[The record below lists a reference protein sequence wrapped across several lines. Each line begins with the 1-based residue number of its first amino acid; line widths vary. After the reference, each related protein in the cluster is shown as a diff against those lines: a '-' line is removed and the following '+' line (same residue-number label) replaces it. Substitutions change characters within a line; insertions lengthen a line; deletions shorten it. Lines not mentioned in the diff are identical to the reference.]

1 MDLLKFDL
9 MKCCFKISFIYLLS
23 YYFSPIANCQ
33 LHGYWQQKVD
43 CKIDVTLNDVEHS
56 LNGYIKLNYTNNS
69 PDTLYFIWFHLWPNA
84 YKNDKTAFTDQQ
96 LENGSTAFYFS
107 EETKRG
113 YINRLDFKMN
123 GTTCLVQDHPQHQDI
138 IKVILPTAI
147 LPHTTVKIETPFN
160 VKLPYNFSRGGH
172 SKQNY
177 QATQWYPKPAVYD
190 RKGWHPMPYLDQG
203 EFYSDFG
210 DYEVQITLPDN
221 YIVAAT
227 GVGNK
232 MPPILSEEVDVLP
245 IITKRKTI
253 VQEKAELKAKK
264 LNAAYPS
271 SSQQKTITYKQQ
283 NVHDFAWFASKEFVV
298 KNDTLQLPSGRF
310 INVFVYYYKK
320 NDAIWKNSIAFTKRA
335 ILTKSKWLGE
345 YPYGVVSVVEDEEG
359 GGGMEYPTITYL
371 SSGGNEKSLDF
382 VINHEVG
389 HNWFYGILASN
400 ERKHPW
406 MDEGMNSYYDNK
418 YSKTYYGNTKDDFF
432 YDAPKF
438 LQKRFPNN
446 IQHWL
451 LQTVIAAKKDQ
462 PIETTSEKFNITNY
476 NSIAYTKAAEWLF
489 LVEKK
494 LGTPLFDSCMQA
506 YYNEWKFKH
515 PYPEDFKKSVER
527 TSGQN
532 LDELFSLLN
541 IKGSIEYEKAEL
553 LGLHPSTKQ
562 IKNAFRKQSKLVP
575 FFSFKETNK
584 YNYIGI
590 APSVGYNAYD
600 KFMIGGLIHNYSL
613 PQNKFQFLVAPMYA
627 TGSSQL
633 NGLARLSYT
642 QFINNKGDKFDISLA
657 GSSFSGSKF
666 TDSANNTTYL
676 RFTKIAPAIRYTFAN
691 KNPRSQITKFIQWKT
706 FLFREQA
713 LLFGYDTASMQ
724 NTIAYPTTS
733 RYLNQ
738 LVINIDNNRVLY
750 PYRGIF
756 TAEQSTNFVRLN
768 FTGNY
773 FFNYAK
779 GGGINVRVF
788 AGKFIYLGDKTFT
801 KQFETDRYH
810 LNMTGANGYEDYTY
824 NNYFLGRH
832 DFEKF
837 TSQQIIMRD
846 GGFKVRTD
854 LLSNKIGKTD
864 NWLAAINLTTTIPD
878 KINPLSMLPFKLP
891 IKAFL
896 DIGTYA
902 EAWDKN
908 AATSKFIYD
917 AGLQL
922 SLFKNTVNVYVP
934 LLYSKVYKNYFES
947 TIVEKRFVK
956 NISFSIDVQNINLR
970 KLLPQ
975 LPL

>member
-9 MKCCFKISFIYLLS
+9 MKYCYKTVCFFLL
-23 YYFSPIANCQ
+23 FFCQ
-33 LHGYWQQKVD
+33 LPIVYCQLQNYWQQKVD
-43 CKIDVTLNDVEHS
+43 CKIDLTLNDVEHS
-56 LNGYIKLNYTNNS
+56 LNGYIKINYTNNS
-69 PDTLYFIWFHLWPNA
+69 TDTLRFIWFHLWPNA

-96 LENGSTAFYFS
+96 LENGNTKFYFS
-107 EETKRG
+107 DENKKG

-123 GTTCLVQDHPQHQDI
+123 GATCIVEDHPQHQDI
-138 IKVILPTAI
+138 IKVIMPSPI
-147 LPHTTVKIETPFN
+147 LPNTTVKIETPFN

-172 SKQNY
+172 IKQNY

-203 EFYSDFG
+203 EFYSEFG

-221 YIVAAT
+221 YVVAAT
-227 GVGNK
+227 GIGDK
-232 MPPILSEEVDVLP
+232 LPPIQQEDVVVLP
-245 IITKRKTI
+245 IVKKRKTI
-253 VQEKAELKAKK
+253 AQEKAELKAKK

-271 SSQQKTITYKQQ
+271 STQQKTITFKQE
-283 NVHDFAWFASKEFVV
+283 NVHDFAWFASKEFIV

-320 NDAIWKNSIAFTKRA
+320 NEAIWKNSIAFTKKA

-345 YPYGVVSVVEDEEG
+345 YPYGVASVVEDEEG

-382 VINHEVG
+382 VINHEIG

-418 YSKTYYGNTKDDFF
+418 YSNIYYGNSNDEYFD
-432 YDAPKF
+432 DAPKF
-438 LQKRFPNN
+438 LQKRLPNN
-446 IQHWL
+446 MQHWL

-462 PIETTSEKFNITNY
+462 PIETTSEQFNNTNY
-476 NSIAYTKAAEWLF
+476 NAIAYTKAAEWLT

-515 PYPEDFKKSVER
+515 PYPEDFKKSIEQ
-527 TSGQN
+527 TSGQI

-541 IKGSIEYEKAEL
+541 KKGEL
-553 LGLHPSTKQ
+553 STTKSKKQ
-562 IKNAFRKQSKLVP
+562 TKIVP
-575 FFSFKETNK
+575 FFSLKETDK
-584 YNYIGI
+584 YNYIGV
-590 APSVGYNAYD
+590 APFIGCNAYD
-600 KFMIGGLIHNYSL
+600 KFMVGGLIHNYSL
-613 PQNKFQFLVAPMYA
+613 PQNKFQFLLAPMYA

-642 QFINNKGDKFDISLA
+642 HFTNKKGDKLDVSLA

-676 RFTKIAPAIRYTFAN
+676 RFTKIVPAVRYTLAN
-691 KNPRSQITKFIQWKT
+691 KNPRSQVTKFIQWKT
-706 FLFREQA
+706 FLFREQG
-713 LLFGYDTASMQ
+713 LLFGYDTALMQ

-738 LVINIDNNRVLY
+738 LVVNIENNRVLY
-750 PYRGIF
+750 PYGGIF
-756 TAEQSTNFVRLN
+756 TAEQSIDFVRLN

-779 GGGINVRVF
+779 GGGINVRLF
-788 AGKFIYLGDKTFT
+788 AGKFIYLGDKTFS

-837 TSQQIIMRD
+837 ASQQIMMRD

-854 LLSNKIGKTD
+854 LLSSKIGKTD
-864 NWLAAINLTTTIPD
+864 NWLAAMNLTTTIPD

-902 EAWDKN
+902 EAWNKN

-922 SLFKNTVNVYVP
+922 SLFQNTVNAYVP

-947 TIVEKRFVK
+947 TILEKRFVK
-956 NISFSIDVQNINLR
+956 NISFSIDIQNFNLR

>member
-1 MDLLKFDL
+1 
-9 MKCCFKISFIYLLS
+9 MKHCVTLILFALVF
-23 YYFSPIANCQ
+23 FWQMPVANCQ
-33 LHGYWQQKVD
+33 SSLYWQQKAN
-43 CKIDVTLNDVEHS
+43 CKIDVTLNDVENS
-56 LNGYIKLNYTNNS
+56 LDGYIKIAYTNNS
-69 PDTLYFIWFHLWPNA
+69 PDTLKFIWFHLWSNA

-96 LENGSTAFYFS
+96 LENGSTDFYFS
-107 EETKRG
+107 DENKKG

-123 GTTCLVQDHPQHQDI
+123 GISCDVEDHPQHQDI

-147 LPHTTVKIETPFN
+147 LPSSTVKIETPFHI
-160 VKLPYNFSRGGH
+160 KLPYNFSRGGH
-172 SKQNY
+172 IKQNY
-177 QATQWYPKPAVYD
+177 QVTQWYPKPAVYD
-190 RKGWHPMPYLDQG
+190 KKGWHPIPYLDQG
-203 EFYSDFG
+203 EFYSEFG
-210 DYEVQITLPDN
+210 DYEVQLTLPEN
-221 YIVAAT
+221 YVVAAT
-227 GVGNK
+227 GNLIEGNDNSTAIK
-232 MPPILSEEVDVLP
+232 NQLIATKKDV
-245 IITKRKTI
+245 
-253 VQEKAELKAKK
+253 KK
-264 LNAAYPS
+264 ISATPS
-271 SSQQKTITYKQQ
+271 SSTLKTLHYQQN
-283 NVHDFAWFASKEFVV
+283 NVHDFAWFASKDFIKQEMQIEGEKQKIV
-298 KNDTLQLPSGRF
+298 KLK
-310 INVFVYYYKK
+310 VYYYKENK
-320 NDAIWKNSIAFTKRA
+320 KIWEKSLPMMATS

-345 YPYGVVSVVEDEEG
+345 YPYDVCSVVEVVSEN
-359 GGGMEYPTITYL
+359 GGMEYPTITYL
-371 SSGGNEKSLDF
+371 SSGGSEKSLQN
-382 VINHEVG
+382 VINHEIG

-406 MDEGMNSYYDNK
+406 MDEGMNSYYDNRYNK
-418 YSKTYYGNTKDDFF
+418 EVYGKDGFDDF
-432 YDAPKF
+432 DTKSKF
-438 LQKRFPNN
+438 LQKRLPDD
-446 IQHWL
+446 ISDIVL
-451 LQTVIAAKKDQ
+451 RTIIAAKKDQ
-462 PIETTSEKFNITNY
+462 PIETTSEKFNTTNY
-476 NSIAYTKAAEWLF
+476 NSIAYTKAAEWLS
-489 LVEKK
+489 LVEQK

-515 PYPEDFKKSVER
+515 PYPEDFKKSIEQ

-541 IKGSIEYEKAEL
+541 NKGNLVITNNKKA
-553 LGLHPSTKQ
+553 
-562 IKNAFRKQSKLVP
+562 NKLVP
-575 FFSFKETNK
+575 FFSLKETNK

-613 PQNKFQFLVAPMYA
+613 PQNKLQFLVALMYA
-627 TGSSQL
+627 TGSNQI

-642 QFINNKGDKFDISLA
+642 HLTNTKGDKLDISLA

-676 RFTKIAPAIRYTFAN
+676 RFTKIAPGLRYTFAN
-691 KNPRSQITKFIQWKT
+691 KNPHSQVTKFIQWKT
-706 FLFREQA
+706 FLFKEQG
-713 LLFGYDTASMQ
+713 LLFGYDTALMQ
-724 NTIAYPTTS
+724 NTIAYPTTT

-738 LVINIDNNRVLY
+738 LVLNIENNRVLY
-750 PYRGIF
+750 PYRGVF
-756 TAEQSTNFVRLN
+756 TAEQSTDFVRLN

-779 GGGINVRVF
+779 GGGVNVRLF

-824 NNYFLGRH
+824 NNYFVGRN

-837 TSQQIIMRD
+837 TSQQIMMRD

-902 EAWDKN
+902 EAWNKN

-934 LLYSKVYKNYFES
+934 LLYSKVYKDYFES
-947 TIVEKRFVK
+947 TILEKRFVK
-956 NISFSIDVQNINLR
+956 NISFSIDLQNINLR

>member
-1 MDLLKFDL
+1 MKLCYKTICFFLLFFCQL
-9 MKCCFKISFIYLLS
+9 
-23 YYFSPIANCQ
+23 PIANCQ
-33 LHGYWQQKVD
+33 LQSYWQQKVD
-43 CKIDVTLNDVEHS
+43 CKIDVSLNDVEHS
-56 LNGYIKLNYTNNS
+56 LNGYIKINYTNNS
-69 PDTLYFIWFHLWPNA
+69 PDTLRFIWFHLWPNA
-84 YKNDKTAFTDQQ
+84 YKNDKTAFTDQT
-96 LENGSTAFYFS
+96 LENGSTEFYFS
-107 EETKRG
+107 EENKRG
-113 YINRLDFKMN
+113 YINRLDFRMN
-123 GTTCLVQDHPQHQDI
+123 GTTCIVEDHPQHQDI
-138 IKVILPTAI
+138 IKVILPLPI
-147 LPHTTVKIETPFN
+147 LPSTTVKIETPFN

-172 SKQNY
+172 IKQNY

-203 EFYSDFG
+203 EFYSEFG

-227 GVGNK
+227 GKVNNDNLLK
-232 MPPILSEEVDVLP
+232 NLVVKPAPFLNDFKALKKFKESRKDLS
-245 IITKRKTI
+245 II
-253 VQEKAELKAKK
+253 
-264 LNAAYPS
+264 PS
-271 SSQQKTITYKQQ
+271 SKNQKTLIFKQD
-283 NVHDFAWFASKEFVV
+283 NIHDFAWFAGKDYEFL
-298 KNDTLQLPSGRF
+298 NDTLKLPSGR
-310 INVFVYYYKK
+310 IISIYVYHKIM
-320 NDAIWKNSIAFTKRA
+320 NFAIWKNSISFIKRA

-359 GGGMEYPTITYL
+359 GGGGMEYPTITYL
-371 SSGGNEKSLDF
+371 SSGGSEKALDF
-382 VINHEVG
+382 VINHEIG

-418 YSKTYYGNTKDDFF
+418 YSNTYYGNCNDEYFN
-432 YDAPKF
+432 DAPKF
-438 LQKRFPNN
+438 LQKRLPNN

-462 PIETTSEKFNITNY
+462 PIETTSEQFNNTNY
-476 NSIAYTKAAEWLF
+476 NTIAYTKAAEWLL

-494 LGTPLFDSCMQA
+494 LGTTQFDSCMQA

-515 PYPEDFKKSVER
+515 PYPEDFKKSIEQ

-532 LDELFSLLN
+532 LNELFSLLN
-541 IKGSIEYEKAEL
+541 KKGEIEYRKVEL
-553 LGLHPSTKQ
+553 LGLHNSEKE
-562 IKNAFRKQSKLVP
+562 IKNAFKKQTKVVP
-575 FFSFKETNK
+575 FFSLKETNK
-584 YNYIGI
+584 YNYIGV
-590 APSVGYNAYD
+590 APSIGYNTYD

-642 QFINNKGDKFDISLA
+642 DFTNSKGDKLDVSLA
-657 GSSFSGSKF
+657 ASSFSGSKF
-666 TDSANNTTYL
+666 TDSTNNTTYL

-691 KNPRSQITKFIQWKT
+691 KNPRSQVTKFIQWKT
-706 FLFREQA
+706 FLFREQG
-713 LLFGYDTASMQ
+713 LLFGYDTGTMQ

-738 LVINIDNNRVLY
+738 LLVNIENNRVLY

-756 TAEQSTNFVRLN
+756 TAEQSTDFVRLN

-779 GGGINVRVF
+779 GGGINVRLF
-788 AGKFIYLGDKTFT
+788 AGKFIYLGDRTFT

-824 NNYFLGRH
+824 NNYFVGRN

-837 TSQQIIMRD
+837 TSQQIMMRD

-854 LLSNKIGKTD
+854 LLSSKIGKTD
-864 NWLAAINLTTTIPD
+864 DWLAAINLTSTIPD
-878 KINPLSMLPFKLP
+878 KINPLSVLPFKFP

-947 TIVEKRFVK
+947 TILEKRFVK
-956 NISFSIDVQNINLR
+956 NISFSIDIQNINLR